1 MSKTEV
7 ETFTG
12 GCLCGQ
18 ARFTARGE
26 PVNVRVC
33 HCGLC
38 RKASGGLM
46 YGRAIFRAE
55 ALERTGETRSHPS
68 SARLRRHFCPQCGSM
83 VYTEPMDRPDYW
95 AVSLAMLDAPDQL
108 PPEMHIWVSDKLAW
122 LKLDDGLPQ
131 HPQGVAW

>member
-1 MSKTEV
+1 MTEPTLV
-7 ETFTG
+7 TG

-18 ARFTARGE
+18 ARFIAAGE
-26 PVNVRVC
+26 PVNVRIC

-55 ALERTGETRSHPS
+55 ALERTGETRSYPS
-68 SARLRRHFCPQCGSM
+68 SQRLLRHFCPQCGTM
-83 VYTEPMDRPDYW
+83 VYTEPVDRPGYI
-95 AVSLAMLDAPDQL
+95 AVGLAAVDEPDRL
-108 PPEMHIWVSDKLAW
+108 PPEMHIWVASKPAW

-131 HPQGVAW
+131 HPEGCPW

>member
-1 MSKTEV
+1 MTAINAV
-7 ETFTG
+7 TG

-18 ARFTARGE
+18 ARFIAVGE
-26 PVNVRVC
+26 PVNVRIC

-55 ALERTGETRSHPS
+55 DLERSGETKAHPS
-68 SARLRRHFCPQCGSM
+68 SARLLRHFCPQCGTL
-83 VYTEPMDRPDYW
+83 VYTEPVDRPGYW
-95 AVSLAMLDAPDQL
+95 AVGLAALDAPEVL
-108 PPEMHIWVSDKLAW
+108 PPEMHIWVSSKPAW

-131 HPQGVAW
+131 HPQGVPW

>member
-1 MSKTEV
+1 MTAINAV
-7 ETFTG
+7 TG

-18 ARFTARGE
+18 ARFIAVGE
-26 PVNVRVC
+26 PVNVRIC

-55 ALERTGETRSHPS
+55 DLERSGETKAHPS
-68 SARLRRHFCPQCGSM
+68 SARLLRHFCPQCGTL
-83 VYTEPMDRPDYW
+83 VYTEPVDRPGYW
-95 AVSLAMLDAPDQL
+95 AVGLAALDAPEGL
-108 PPEMHIWVSDKLAW
+108 PPEMHIWVSSKPAW

-131 HPQGVAW
+131 HPQGVPW